1 MNAKFFTLTAIS
13 LLALTAC
20 GGGGGG
26 SDSGV
31 STTQPTTGGDPVGK
45 PLSDKYADTVSGK
58 VIVEHSEW
66 VDNKTGWKI
75 YDYQISDLGSKD
87 ASKKD
92 LNSFKITSG
101 KTTYV
106 IELPKK
112 GDREFEQHGNFVAN
126 VLDMGNG
133 HEVSSSWGTNL
144 SYARYGLVYGDTDHI
159 KDTNAKYSEFYG
171 MFHQGYL
178 TDPAGVPTAGI
189 VNYTGEAIVWNG
201 QPNID
206 ATGISKN
213 ATFKAN
219 FTTKQFTGD
228 IKNIVDMDKDDK
240 VKIPDVLNLSGKING
255 NKISGTNADGTVL
268 DAAFYGPNV
277 KEVAGSFVNKN
288 KVFEGAFGAKRT
300 DK

>member
-45 PLSDKYADTVSGK
+45 PLSNKYAETVSGK
-58 VIVEHSEW
+58 VIVEHSDDE
-66 VDNKTGWKI
+66 TGKWEI
-75 YDYQISDLGSKD
+75 FDYQISDLGSAD
-87 ASKKD
+87 STKKD

-106 IELPKK
+106 IHMPKK
-112 GDREFEQHGNFVAN
+112 GDNDFEQ
-126 VLDMGNG
+126 NG
-133 HEVSSSWGTNL
+133 HFVSNVIEKGKDIEIANTWGTNL
-144 SYARYGLVYGDTDHI
+144 SYARYGLVYPDTDRTQ
-159 KDTNAKYSEFYG
+159 DPNAKYDEFYG
-171 MFHQGYL
+171 MFHQGKL

-189 VNYTGEAIVWNG
+189 VNYTGEAVVWNG
-201 QPNID
+201 QPNVD
-206 ATGISKN
+206 TAGISKN

>member
-13 LLALTAC
+13 LLALSAC
-20 GGGGGG
+20 GGGGSDGG
-26 SDSGV
+26 V
-31 STTQPTTGGDPVGK
+31 TTTQSTTGGTPVVQ

-58 VIVEHSEW
+58 VIVEHSDDDKGSWE
-66 VDNKTGWKI
+66 I
-75 YDYQISDLGSKD
+75 FDYQISDLGSAD
-87 ASKKD
+87 SSKKD

-106 IELPKK
+106 IKIPKQ
-112 GDREFEQHGNFVAN
+112 GDNDFETQNSFVIN
-126 VLDMGNG
+126 DIDMGNG
-133 HEVSSSWGTNL
+133 NEVFNVWGTNL
-144 SYARYGLVYGDTDHI
+144 SYARYGLVYADTDHI
-159 KDTNAKYSEFYG
+159 KDPNAKYSEFYG

-201 QPNID
+201 QPNVD
-206 ATGISKN
+206 TTGVSKN
-213 ATFKAN
+213 ATFTAN
-219 FTTKQFTGD
+219 FSTKQFTGN
-228 IKNIVDMDKDDK
+228 IKNIVDIDTDNK
-240 VKIPDVLNLSGKING
+240 VKIPDVLNLSGKITG

>member
-20 GGGGGG
+20 GGGG

-31 STTQPTTGGDPVGK
+31 TTTQSTTGGTPVVQ

-58 VIVEHSEW
+58 VIVEHSNW
-66 VDNKTGWKI
+66 VDDKTGWEI
-75 YDYQISDLGSKD
+75 YDYQTSDLGSKD

-133 HEVSSSWGTNL
+133 HEVSNFWGTNL
-144 SYARYGLVYGDTDHI
+144 SYARYGLVYADTDHI
-159 KDTNAKYSEFYG
+159 KDPNAKYSEFYG

-201 QPNID
+201 QPNVD
-206 ATGISKN
+206 TTGVSKN
-213 ATFKAN
+213 ATFTAN
-219 FTTKQFTGD
+219 FSTKQFTGN
-228 IKNIVDMDKDDK
+228 IKNIVDIDTDNK
-240 VKIPDVLNLSGKING
+240 VKIPDVLNLSGKITG
-255 NKISGTNADGTVL
+255 NRISGTNADGTVL
-268 DAAFYGPNV
+268 DAAFYGPNA

>member
-20 GGGGGG
+20 GGGG

-31 STTQPTTGGDPVGK
+31 TTTQSTTGGTPVVQ

-58 VIVEHSEW
+58 VIVEHSDDDKGSWE
-66 VDNKTGWKI
+66 I
-75 YDYQISDLGSKD
+75 FDYQISDLGSAD
-87 ASKKD
+87 SSKKD

-106 IELPKK
+106 IKIPKQ
-112 GDREFEQHGNFVAN
+112 GDNDFETQNSFVIN
-126 VLDMGNG
+126 DIDMGNG
-133 HEVSSSWGTNL
+133 NEVFNVWGTNL
-144 SYARYGLVYGDTDHI
+144 SYARYGLVYGDTDR
-159 KDTNAKYSEFYG
+159 KQDPNAKYSEFYG

-201 QPNID
+201 QPNVD
-206 ATGISKN
+206 TTGVSKN
-213 ATFKAN
+213 ATFTAN
-219 FTTKQFTGD
+219 FSTKQFTGN
-228 IKNIVDMDKDDK
+228 IKNIVDIDTDNK
-240 VKIPDVLNLSGKING
+240 VKIPDVLNLSGKITG

-268 DAAFYGPNV
+268 DAAFYGPNA